1 MLPKSLMVNVPAMDI
16 EHHELFMYLE
26 EFKESCFDSAH
37 ITLEKRDVLYGL
49 LLKNCQTEKVL
60 AQSVNFD
67 FTSHA
72 LAHAQMLKIVFH
84 TLNQLSSNNGDI
96 YTLIRYISYWFERH
110 ILEYDIQIAQG
121 LNATKLL

>member
-1 MLPKSLMVNVPAMDI
+1 
-16 EHHELFMYLE
+16 
-26 EFKESCFDSAH
+26 
-37 ITLEKRDVLYGL
+37 
-49 LLKNCQTEKVL
+49 
-60 AQSVNFD
+60 
-67 FTSHA
+67 
-72 LAHAQMLKIVFH
+72 MLKIVFH